1 MLIKRN
7 TKAFI
12 YSLTSDHGSAPNP
25 YGNMLSL
32 ALCKPLIRKNA
43 QPGDMVLG
51 ITGSDLAKNRG
62 YGIIW
67 IGEVDQAISF
77 NQYHDSFP
85 DRIPRENT
93 PNWFTGDN
101 IYTKTGNN
109 FNQIPNPSHD
119 ERSIEHDTKV
129 DRVLIFK
136 NFTYFGN
143 KPLPINNSDNLI
155 LNEIFGKG
163 RIGHRTKPISHPLI
177 DSLSSQIEWQ
187 GILNPPSDP
196 LGSCKDPN
204 SE

>member
-1 MLIKRN
+1 
-7 TKAFI
+7 
-12 YSLTSDHGSAPNP
+12 
-25 YGNMLSL
+25 NMLSL
-32 ALCKPLIRKNA
+32 AICKPLVRKNA

-51 ITGSDLAKNRG
+51 ITGSDLAKKRG

-67 IGEVDQAISF
+67 IGEVDQTISF

-85 DRIPRENT
+85 DRIPKINT
-93 PNWFTGDN
+93 WNWFTGDN

-136 NFTYFGN
+136 KFTYFGK
-143 KPLPINNSDNLI
+143 KPLPIDNSDSLT
-155 LNEIFGKG
+155 LDEIFGKG
-163 RIGHRTKPISHPLI
+163 RIGHRTIPISHPLI
-177 DSLSSQIEWQ
+177 NSLSSQIEWL
-187 GILNPPSDP
+187 GRLNPPSDP